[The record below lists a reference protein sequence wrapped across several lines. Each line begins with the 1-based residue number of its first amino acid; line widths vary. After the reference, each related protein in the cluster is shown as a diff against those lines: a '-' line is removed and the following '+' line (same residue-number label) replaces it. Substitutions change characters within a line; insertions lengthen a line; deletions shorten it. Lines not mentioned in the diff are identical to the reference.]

1 MEYVLALRKLP
12 QMMLKRAVYLIVF
25 LLASVAGEAQINA
38 YLGGNLSANY
48 SWIRGG
54 DASMEPGFGG
64 GVNFVYWE
72 YEYWFL
78 KAGLDYYRK
87 TSTMMDYPDDFGVEP
102 ENADDKINITFAE
115 QSIGIPLTAYF
126 RPYEWGSNTIL
137 LTASLRT
144 LFVISLKE
152 DSEEYGEI
160 TLKGTDLN
168 TRIKTNVGIG
178 VGYQRQLDQ
187 HMYLNF
193 IPSYNID
200 LRGDRAFNSITLTV
214 EWILGIY

>member
-1 MEYVLALRKLP
+1 
-12 QMMLKRAVYLIVF
+12 MLKRAVYLIVF
-25 LLASVAGEAQINA
+25 LLVSLAGQAQINV
-38 YLGGNLSANY
+38 YLGGNLQANY

-64 GVNFVYWE
+64 GVNFLYWE

-78 KAGLDYYRK
+78 KAGLDYNRK
-87 TSTMMDYPDDFGVEP
+87 NSTMMDYAYDYGVEP
-102 ENADDKINITFAE
+102 ENADDKINITFTE
-115 QSIGIPLTAYF
+115 QSIGIPLTVYF
-126 RPYEWGSNTIL
+126 RPYEWSANTIL
-137 LTASLRT
+137 LTASLTT

-152 DSEEYGEI
+152 NSEEYGEI
-160 TLKGTDLN
+160 ILNGTDLN
-168 TRIKTNVGIG
+168 TRIKTNVGVG

-214 EWILGIY
+214 EWIFGIY

>member
-1 MEYVLALRKLP
+1 
-12 QMMLKRAVYLIVF
+12 MMLKRAVYLIVF
-25 LLASVAGEAQINA
+25 LLVSVAAQAQINV
-38 YLGGNLSANY
+38 YLGGNLQANY

-78 KAGLDYYRK
+78 KAGIDYYRK
-87 TSTMMDYPDDFGVEP
+87 TSTMMDYPDDYGVEP
-102 ENADDKINITFAE
+102 ENADDKINITFTE
-115 QSIGIPLTAYF
+115 QSIGIPLTVYF
-126 RPYEWGSNTIL
+126 RPYEWRANTIL
-137 LTASLRT
+137 LSGSLTT

-152 DSEEYGEI
+152 NSEEYGEI
-160 TLKGTDLN
+160 ILKGTDLK

-178 VGYQRQLDQ
+178 VGYQRQLDK
-187 HMYLNF
+187 HLFLNF

-200 LRGDRAFNSITLTV
+200 LRGDKAFNSVTLTA
-214 EWILGIY
+214 ELIFGIY